1 MDAATGVATPE
12 NAKFA
17 ELENETRRESKLKP
31 PYLQKTDQ
39 FSCLNFALEWRRY
52 SRARGKSIDISQHL
66 LELENQVL
74 AWRQLAEPTTADELF
89 TPFEDVLSINKTTY
103 GEPRHGLDLA
113 RDLLLNVDIRGIQL
127 HVDPHILSS
136 WKSDG
141 TIANSLCN
149 WAIWER
155 IIISSQFESPQIA
168 DNALAECRMDW
179 DKSWSSNKERWDD
192 FLRRF
197 TIVANMSTMI
207 ELNTTQLYCFEA
219 RDILKY
225 FAHNIG
231 IPIIRSDTKI
241 FFKDKA
247 SFAQLSTVEVFK
259 DLKDRYLNWCSQNI
273 QRQNIRFQYISDA
286 RFLDTT
292 RPSTPPITDVP
303 RYNKL
308 KNFRPSFD
316 SDSDSDVRNRNPRK
330 KSHKR
335 GQFKGPRGPG
345 KNRQKPKHRDTGSE
359 SVCKYCKEPGH
370 TVEMCPDPNCRV
382 SSLNAGKFE
391 ERKRRSGSGNVDL
404 KRNKNDNYL
413 NFCRQPRHQ
422 ALTPHTHST
431 ILSAK
436 SSTIQPGL

>member
-1 MDAATGVATPE
+1 MCPDPNCRVSSLNAGKFEERKRRSGSGNVDLKRNKNDNYLNFLSTTSTPSSYTSHTLNNPISE
-12 NAKFA
+12 ILNDTPRIMSITRNNQDKFIALNMSVNDVSISGTIDSGAQLFA

-39 FSCLNFALEWRRY
+39 FSCLNFALEWHRY

-141 TIANSLCN
+141 TIANFLCN

-155 IIISSQFESPQIA
+155 IILSSQFESPQIA

-231 IPIIRSDTKI
+231 IRIIRSDTKI

-273 QRQNIRFQYISDA
+273 QRQNVRPQYISDA

-292 RPSTPPITDVP
+292 RPSTPP
-303 RYNKL
+303 N
-308 KNFRPSFD
+308 
-316 SDSDSDVRNRNPRK
+316 
-330 KSHKR
+330 H
-335 GQFKGPRGPG
+335 
-345 KNRQKPKHRDTGSE
+345 
-359 SVCKYCKEPGH
+359 
-370 TVEMCPDPNCRV
+370 
-382 SSLNAGKFE
+382 
-391 ERKRRSGSGNVDL
+391 
-404 KRNKNDNYL
+404 
-413 NFCRQPRHQ
+413 
-422 ALTPHTHST
+422 
-431 ILSAK
+431 
-436 SSTIQPGL
+436 

>member
-1 MDAATGVATPE
+1 MDTYIIEVRGSKGNIRSRVDVNVDRRFQGSGRSPRCLGSAEGKDGNQHRSLRSTTGLRAL
-12 NAKFA
+12 FA

-39 FSCLNFALEWRRY
+39 FSCLNFALEWHRY

-141 TIANSLCN
+141 TIANFLCN

-155 IIISSQFESPQIA
+155 IILSSQFESPQIA

-231 IPIIRSDTKI
+231 IRIIRSDTKI

-273 QRQNIRFQYISDA
+273 QRQNVRPQYISDA

-292 RPSTPPITDVP
+292 RPSTPPITESGAPYLHNASVP

-316 SDSDSDVRNRNPRK
+316 SDSDSDVRNRNPE
-330 KSHKR
+330 
-335 GQFKGPRGPG
+335 
-345 KNRQKPKHRDTGSE
+345 KN
-359 SVCKYCKEPGH
+359 
-370 TVEMCPDPNCRV
+370 
-382 SSLNAGKFE
+382 LI
-391 ERKRRSGSGNVDL
+391 NVDNS
-404 KRNKNDNYL
+404 KVPEVPVR
-413 NFCRQPRHQ
+413 
-422 ALTPHTHST
+422 
-431 ILSAK
+431 IAK
-436 SSTIQPGL
+436 SPSTETQDLNQYVSTAKSLAIQSKCAPIPTAEYPL